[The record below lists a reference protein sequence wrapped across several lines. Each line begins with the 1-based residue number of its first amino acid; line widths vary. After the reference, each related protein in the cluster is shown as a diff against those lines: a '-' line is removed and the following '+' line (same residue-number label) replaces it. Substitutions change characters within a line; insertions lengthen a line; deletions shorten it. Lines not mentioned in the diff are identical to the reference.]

1 MLHKGLILA
10 LFVFALVRTACASEQ
25 DAIRISLNIQQLHMP
40 YGTIIDPIFGST
52 DPTSPDYSTIVAYTR
67 AGDSAVWTGH
77 YLAAEAFRYQ
87 ATRAPE
93 ALENAWR
100 AVRGIR
106 SLLDVTGNNVLA
118 RCLLPADSIY
128 AAAIQKEEGRHGI
141 YYNMLEGQRYFW
153 IGNTSR
159 DQYSGVMF
167 GLSAAYEMID
177 DPNMRSFIRAD
188 VTRILDYLLSR
199 GWNVQMPDGRI
210 STTFVIRPDQ
220 QLSFL
225 QVGRQINPES
235 FDFTYKIYRTFY
247 AASVILPILVDDI
260 DDHEHYFKFN
270 VNYINLYNLVRLEE
284 NGSAAKALY
293 MKAYD
298 ELRRTTELH
307 TNAHFNMLDR
317 VLRGANS
324 GRDAETAS
332 MLVAWLQRTTRDLWL
347 DERAVYAVCG
357 DNRSCSPVPIT
368 DRINTD
374 FLWQR
379 SPFLLF
385 GGGSG
390 TIETSGIDYILP
402 YWMARQFAIV
412 Q

>member
-10 LFVFALVRTACASEQ
+10 AFVFALARTACASEQ

-40 YGTIIDPIFGST
+40 YGTILDPIFGST
-52 DPTSPDYSTIVAYTR
+52 DPTSPDYSTIVSYTR

-177 DPNMRSFIRAD
+177 DASMRSFIRAD
-188 VTRILDYLLSR
+188 VTRILDYLLSH

-210 STTFVIRPDQ
+210 STTFLIRPDQ

-284 NGSAAKALY
+284 NGSAAKTLY
-293 MKAYD
+293 MAIQPHYHRTSTSA
-298 ELRRTTELH
+298 EGLRKFQRPHAPPSCRHRSGPRLR
-307 TNAHFNMLDR
+307 LSVVRSVR
-317 VLRGANS
+317 V
-324 GRDAETAS
+324 D
-332 MLVAWLQRTTRDLWL
+332 
-347 DERAVYAVCG
+347 
-357 DNRSCSPVPIT
+357 
-368 DRINTD
+368 
-374 FLWQR
+374 
-379 SPFLLF
+379 
-385 GGGSG
+385 
-390 TIETSGIDYILP
+390 
-402 YWMARQFAIV
+402 
-412 Q
+412 